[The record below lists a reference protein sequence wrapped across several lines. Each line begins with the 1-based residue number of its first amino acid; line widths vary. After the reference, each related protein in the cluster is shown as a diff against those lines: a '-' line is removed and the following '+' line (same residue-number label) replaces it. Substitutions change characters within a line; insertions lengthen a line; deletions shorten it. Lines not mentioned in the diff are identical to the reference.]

1 MSEKA
6 KAPPGAPREG
16 MIPVE
21 AALARVLSGLARL
34 GAESVPLDEAAG
46 RTLAADLAARRDQ
59 PAVAVS
65 SMDGY
70 ALRAADVAGAAPSA
84 PVALRLIGVSA
95 AGRGFDGTL
104 GPGEAARIFTGA
116 PIPAGADAVE
126 MQEKTTRAGETATL
140 SAPARAGQYI
150 RAAGLDFRAGAV
162 LLRQGT
168 RLSPAAIALAAAM
181 NHAALPVARAP
192 RVTIL
197 ATGDELVE
205 PGVEPGPDQIV
216 ASNHL
221 GVAALA
227 RATGARARIMPI
239 APDDPARLAD
249 ALREALADG
258 PDALV
263 TIGGASVGEFD
274 LVRDALGAAGME
286 LGFWRI
292 AMRPGKPLTY
302 GRIGATRVLGLPGN
316 PVSALVTARL
326 FMVPLLRAMQG
337 DPNAGDDPSRPAR
350 LGADLPAN
358 DERQDYLR
366 ARAEWT
372 PQGWLVTPTTGQDSS
387 VLRAIAAA
395 DALLI
400 RPPHAP
406 PARAGDLCRA
416 IPL

>member
-1 MSEKA
+1 MGDKA
-6 KAPPGAPREG
+6 KAPREG
-16 MIPVE
+16 LIPVD
-21 AALARVLSGLARL
+21 AALARVLSGVARL
-34 GAESVPLDEAAG
+34 GPETVPLDEAAG

-70 ALRAADVAGAAPSA
+70 ALRAQDVAAASPA
-84 PVALRLIGVSA
+84 NPVALRLIGVSA
-95 AGRGFDGTL
+95 AGRGFDGAL
-104 GPGEAARIFTGA
+104 QPGQAVRIFTGA
-116 PIPAGADAVE
+116 RIPAGADAVE
-126 MQEKTTRAGETATL
+126 MQEKSTREGDAVAL
-140 SAPARAGQYI
+140 SAPVRASQYV
-150 RAAGLDFRAGAV
+150 RAAGLDFRTGAV
-162 LLRQGT
+162 LLREGT
-168 RLSPAAIALAAAM
+168 RLSPASVALAAAM
-181 NHAALPVARAP
+181 NHAAIPVARAP
-192 RVTIL
+192 RVAIL

-205 PGVEPGPDQIV
+205 PGADPGPDQIV

-221 GVAALA
+221 GVAAMARVAGAVATVLPIVRDDPDSLA
-227 RATGARARIMPI
+227 RALR
-239 APDDPARLAD
+239 D
-249 ALREALADG
+249 ALAAG

-286 LGFWRI
+286 LDFWRI
-292 AMRPGKPLTY
+292 AMRPGKPLTF

-316 PVSALVTARL
+316 PVSSLVTARL

-337 DPNAGDDPSRPAR
+337 DPLAGADAGRPAR

-372 PQGWLVTPTTGQDSS
+372 EQGWIVTPTTGQDSS

-406 PARAGDLCRA
+406 AARAGQSCRA